1 MTQDLNFY
9 KKKLSDFCVLLVTF
23 EILSHYPNV
32 DSSHWLREDAQW
44 ITDRIFTEKNS

>member
-1 MTQDLNFY
+1 MKQDFNFFKIFRIFFY
-9 KKKLSDFCVLLVTF
+9 YWFTF
-23 EILSHYPNV
+23 ELLSHYRYV